1 MTNFIPEQP
10 KTSKQ
15 VPYFDDVTSE
25 DGWVGQTTGKSTE
38 SLKSIITQAI
48 SRLGGLVTG
57 FEKGTFKMESG
68 LSRDGYRI
76 TYTIESSNG
85 RMQLGVIEIA
95 ALPVRTGRYSSLE
108 TRKEKSLKMALYMIG
123 QTLNGLWYLE
133 QLSPGYAPL
142 MPFMIEPKSGKTI
155 TQLWS
160 ENATMNN
167 LLPSGENDFIDAET
181 RELK

>member
-15 VPYFDDVTSE
+15 VPYFDDVLSE
-25 DGWVGQTTGKSTE
+25 DGWVGQTTGKTTE

-48 SRLGGLVTG
+48 SRLGGFVTG
-57 FEKGTFKMESG
+57 FQKGTFNMGSG
-68 LSRDGYRI
+68 IARDGYRI

-85 RMQLGVIEIA
+85 RMQPGVIEIA
-95 ALPVRTGRYSSLE
+95 ALPVRAGRSSSFE
-108 TRKEKSLKMALYMIG
+108 ARKEKSLKMALYMIG

-160 ENATMNN
+160 ENSTMNN
-167 LLPSGENDFIDAET
+167 LLPSGDGDFVDGET
-181 RELK
+181 REIK